1 MAAGTRCE
9 QRLPPSNW
17 YVFDEEA
24 REVTEQLDRDAG
36 YDPVRLGDLS
46 RARDL
51 EDAGRILVSGT
62 PVGRTFYRFAE
73 PGNL

>member
-36 YDPVRLGDLS
+36 YDPCDSGICPAPGIS
-46 RARDL
+46 RTP
-51 EDAGRILVSGT
+51 AGSS
-62 PVGRTFYRFAE
+62 
-73 PGNL
+73 